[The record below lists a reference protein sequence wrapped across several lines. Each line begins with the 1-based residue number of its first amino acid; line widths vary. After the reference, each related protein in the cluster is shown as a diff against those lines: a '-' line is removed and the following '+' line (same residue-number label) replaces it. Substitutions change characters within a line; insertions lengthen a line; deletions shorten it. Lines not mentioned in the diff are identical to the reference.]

1 MEAQAG
7 NPPAQPSF
15 FLTHQQLQMLQYL
28 QQKQTN
34 LNSQEELLLQQLNS
48 QYKLMEEYQ
57 HGVIQKKSSEGL
69 VKSHNSENKV
79 SHFETE
85 RANLPPPY
93 SNTNSDPSFSKF
105 NNDNS
110 KYIYDGSDIGKFE
123 INIFIE
129 LFITKYK

>member
-1 MEAQAG
+1 MEAQVG

-28 QQKQTN
+28 QQKQNN

-57 HGVIQKKSSEGL
+57 YGVIQKKTIEGL
-69 VKSHNSENKV
+69 TKGQSSENKV
-79 SHFETE
+79 SHFQTD

-93 SNTNSDPSFSKF
+93 SNTNLDPCYSKLS
-105 NNDNS
+105 NDNN
-110 KYIYDGSDIGKFE
+110 KCIYDGNDIGK
-123 INIFIE
+123 
-129 LFITKYK
+129 